1 MKKDRD
7 YVVFA
12 YIIIAFAITLLISM
26 HTPVAENPIKVLR

>member
-7 YVVFA
+7 YVIFA
-12 YIIIAFAITLLISM
+12 YIIIVFAIALLISM